1 MLVLDENLPADQR
14 HWLRKRR
21 IRVRCVGVDLAAF
34 GDDDE
39 NLIPLLHRLPR
50 PTDSRKSTARPA
62 ATKLSRSLTKR
73 KGREGFRKGRKENPP
88 PRSSA
93 PTSAFSALR
102 KSSWNWL
109 SYCILTVGE
118 SPDTASKR
126 PRYLHFPLH
135 AFAPRAGNRK

>member
-14 HWLRKRR
+14 QLLRKRR
-21 IRVRCVGVDLAAF
+21 IRIRCVGVELAAF

-73 KGREGFRKGRKENPP
+73 KGREGF
-88 PRSSA
+88 S
-93 PTSAFSALR
+93 
-102 KSSWNWL
+102 
-109 SYCILTVGE
+109 E
-118 SPDTASKR
+118 S
-126 PRYLHFPLH
+126 F
-135 AFAPRAGNRK
+135 FAA